1 MTSKPKIKLTESE
14 SGDWSILTAGRFER
28 SNHSIGK
35 SEFLDLLLYLGY
47 DIDYQIISD
56 EEMER
61 LS

>member
-1 MTSKPKIKLTESE
+1 MKPTIKLTESE
-14 SGDWSILTAGRFER
+14 SGDWSILTAGRFKR

-35 SEFLDLLLYLGY
+35 SEFLDLLLCLGY